1 MPSTKEYLSYI
12 LDSLSHIEDITYKK
26 MMGEYLIY
34 YNSKYVAGVFD
45 NRFLVKDVK
54 GIKNFIDEYKLVSPY
69 PNAKKMVEID
79 KIEDR
84 EYIKKIFNFL
94 YETLT

>member
-26 MMGEYLIY
+26 MMGEYVIY
-34 YNSKYVAGVFD
+34 YNRKYVAGVFD

-54 GIKNFIDEYKLVSPY
+54 GIE
-69 PNAKKMVEID
+69 EIT
-79 KIEDR
+79 
-84 EYIKKIFNFL
+84 N
-94 YETLT
+94 

>member
-26 MMGEYLIY
+26 M
-34 YNSKYVAGVFD
+34 
-45 NRFLVKDVK
+45 
-54 GIKNFIDEYKLVSPY
+54 YKLVSPY

>member
-1 MPSTKEYLSYI
+1 
-12 LDSLSHIEDITYKK
+12 

-34 YNSKYVAGVFD
+34 YNRKYVAGVFD

-54 GIKNFIDEYKLVSPY
+54 GIEEIIDEYKLVSPY
-69 PNAKKMVEID
+69 SNAKKMVEID

>member
-34 YNSKYVAGVFD
+34 YNRKYVAGVFD

-54 GIKNFIDEYKLVSPY
+54 GIE
-69 PNAKKMVEID
+69 EIT
-79 KIEDR
+79 
-84 EYIKKIFNFL
+84 N
-94 YETLT
+94 

>member
-34 YNSKYVAGVFD
+34 YNCKYIAGVFD
-45 NRFLVKDVK
+45 NRLLVKDVK
-54 GIKNFIDEYKLVSPY
+54 GIEEIKDEYNLVSPY
-69 PNAKKMVEID
+69 PNAKKMIEID
-79 KIEDR
+79 KIEDK

-94 YETLT
+94 YETLP